1 MELDTYDKKEEREM
15 ERPSLE
21 FIDLR
26 IEDRVAFAFLNR
38 PEKLNALNEKLW
50 FEIRELADWVSESK
64 EVRALILSGH
74 GGSFTAGIDLNFVME
89 MQKRYFTEPEGVRQE
104 SLRTYIGKLQA
115 SFNALRNCEKPTIAA
130 IHGHCIG
137 GGVDLITAFDLRYG
151 TKGST
156 FSVKEVD
163 LGIVADI
170 GTLQRLPLFIGEAK
184 TRELAFTARN
194 FDGTEAHRL
203 GLLNDCFETPEEMSE
218 ACKKMAKQIAS
229 KSPLTIRGIKKVLN
243 YNEDRNLEDG
253 LDYVA
258 NWNAASLFSDDLKE
272 AFNAYMEKRMPEFK
286 D

>member
-1 MELDTYDKKEEREM
+1 M
-15 ERPSLE
+15 ERPNLE
-21 FIDLR
+21 FIEVR
-26 IEDRVAFAFLNR
+26 IEEHTAFAALNR
-38 PEKLNALNEKLW
+38 PKKLNAINEKLW
-50 FEIRELADWVSESK
+50 FEIGELADWASACDQ
-64 EVRALILSGH
+64 VRVLVLSGN
-74 GGSFTAGIDLNFVME
+74 GNNFTAGIDFGYVME
-89 MQKRYFTEPEGVRQE
+89 MKKDHFSRPEGKRQE
-104 SLRTYIGKLQA
+104 HLRQYIGKMQD
-115 SFNALRNCEKPTIAA
+115 SFSAMRNCSKPTIAA
-130 IHGHCIG
+130 VEGHCIG
-137 GGVDLITAFDLRYG
+137 GGIDLITAFDLRYG

-194 FDGTEAHRL
+194 FDGAEAHRL

-243 YNEDRNLEDG
+243 YNEDRNLKDG